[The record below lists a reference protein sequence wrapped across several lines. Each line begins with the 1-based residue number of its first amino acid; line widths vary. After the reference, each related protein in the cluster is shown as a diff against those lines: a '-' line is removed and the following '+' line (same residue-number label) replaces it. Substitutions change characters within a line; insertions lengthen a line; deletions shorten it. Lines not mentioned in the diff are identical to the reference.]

1 MAKIKT
7 GERLSFSR
15 QHIVALAQKWI
26 GTPYHH
32 QGAVI
37 GVGADCLGLL
47 RGVYTDLYGEDP
59 YLNAPMRY
67 SPNWAEG
74 TGGDTLMQAAC
85 DYLIPVDT
93 WGAGDV
99 LLFKI
104 KNANYT
110 KHCAITVNEDT
121 MIHAVSGRAVQQVS
135 IGAWSS
141 RVAGAFSF
149 PGSV

>member
-1 MAKIKT
+1 MSF
-7 GERLSFSR
+7 ERE
-15 QHIVALAQKWI
+15 HIVQVARKWV

-32 QGAVI
+32 QAAI
-37 GVGADCLGLL
+37 LGVGADCLGLL
-47 RGVYTDLYGEDP
+47 RGVYSELYGDDP

-74 TGGDTLMQAAC
+74 TGGDTLMQAAH
-85 DYLIPVDT
+85 DYLTPVDT

-110 KHCAITVNEDT
+110 KHCAITVDEDT
-121 MIHAVSGRAVQQVS
+121 MIHAVSGRVVQQVS
-135 IGAWSS
+135 IGAWAN
-141 RVAGAFSF
+141 RVAGVFSF
-149 PGSV
+149 PGVV